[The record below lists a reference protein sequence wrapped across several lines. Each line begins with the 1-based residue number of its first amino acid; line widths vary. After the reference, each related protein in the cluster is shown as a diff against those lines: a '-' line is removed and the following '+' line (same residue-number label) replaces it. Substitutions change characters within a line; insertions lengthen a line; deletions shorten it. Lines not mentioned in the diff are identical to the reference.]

1 MAKAIEELLE
11 MIVRENAADLH
22 INVGLPPMM
31 RQHAGLVKMD
41 TEALTPEDTVNY
53 MKAITSREHQEE
65 IQRVGGTDFGFAF
78 KDIARFRVSVFKE
91 RGHIA
96 MALRLIPYKF
106 LTFDEL
112 GLDEKV
118 MKYLLTRPRGL
129 ILVTGPTGS
138 GKTTTLASMID
149 YMNTHMDHHIITIED
164 PIEYYHPHKRSIVTQ
179 RELGVDVPSFAEAL
193 RRGLR
198 QDPDVFLVGELRDFE
213 TMEAAIT
220 AAETG
225 HVVFGTLHTT
235 GATRTIDRIVNVF
248 PVAQQEQ
255 IRVMLS
261 VSILA
266 VLSQLLL
273 PRSDKPGRIAAYEI
287 MVATPS
293 IQNLIRERKTYRI
306 ISDIQTGVKLGMT
319 TLDGYLIKLFK
330 QGKISFE
337 TLLTYSNDPEQ
348 TKLQLAADGVID
360 QELVSKKYD
369 QGIETQQDEEHQK
382 GK

>member
-1 MAKAIEELLE
+1 MPKPIEELLE
-11 MIVRENAADLH
+11 MIVRENASDLH

-31 RQHAGLVKMD
+31 RGHGGLVKMD
-41 TEALTPEDTVNY
+41 SEPLTPEDTVNY

-65 IQRVGGTDFGFAF
+65 LQRVGGTDFGFAF

-106 LTFDEL
+106 LTFEQL
-112 GLDEKV
+112 GLEEKT

-138 GKTTTLASMID
+138 GKTTTLASMVD

-164 PIEYYHPHKRSIVTQ
+164 PIEYYHPHKRSIITQ
-179 RELGVDVPSFAEAL
+179 RELGVDVPTFAEAL

-198 QDPDVFLVGELRDFE
+198 QDPDVFLVGEMRDLE
-213 TMEAAIT
+213 TIEAAIT

-225 HVVFGTLHTT
+225 HIVFGTLHTT
-235 GATRTIDRIVNVF
+235 GSTRTIDRIVNVF
-248 PVAQQEQ
+248 PVEQQEQ
-255 IRVMLS
+255 IRIMLS

-266 VLSQLLL
+266 IISQILLH
-273 PRSDKPGRIAAYEI
+273 RVDKPGRVAAFEVMI
-287 MVATPS
+287 ATPS

-306 ISDIQTGVKLGMT
+306 ISDIQTGMKMGMV
-319 TLDGYLIKLFK
+319 TLDAFLMRLFK
-330 QGKISFE
+330 EGKISFE
-337 TLLTYSNDPEQ
+337 DIMIYSQYPEQ
-348 TKLQLAADGVID
+348 VKHQLAAEGVID
-360 QELVSKKYD
+360 QSLVAKDYGETIEMESKE
-369 QGIETQQDEEHQK
+369 ETK
-382 GK
+382 G

>member
-1 MAKAIEELLE
+1 MPKPIEELLE
-11 MIVRENAADLH
+11 MIVRENASDLH

-31 RQHAGLVKMD
+31 RGHGGLVKMD
-41 TEALTPEDTVNY
+41 SEPLTPEDTVNY

-65 IQRVGGTDFGFAF
+65 LQRVGGTDFGFAF

-106 LTFDEL
+106 LTFEQL
-112 GLDEKV
+112 GLEEKT

-138 GKTTTLASMID
+138 GKTTTLASMVD

-164 PIEYYHPHKRSIVTQ
+164 PIEYYHPHKRSIITQ
-179 RELGVDVPSFAEAL
+179 RELGVDVPTFAEAL

-198 QDPDVFLVGELRDFE
+198 QDPDVFLVGEMRDLE
-213 TMEAAIT
+213 TIEAAIT

-225 HVVFGTLHTT
+225 HIVFGTLHTT
-235 GATRTIDRIVNVF
+235 GSTRTIDRIVNVF
-248 PVAQQEQ
+248 PVEQQEQ
-255 IRVMLS
+255 IRIMLS

-266 VLSQLLL
+266 IISQILLH
-273 PRSDKPGRIAAYEI
+273 RVDKPGRVAAFEI
-287 MVATPS
+287 MIATPS

-306 ISDIQTGVKLGMT
+306 ISDIQTGMKMGMV
-319 TLDGYLIKLFK
+319 TLDAFLMRLFK
-330 QGKISFE
+330 EGKISFE
-337 TLLTYSNDPEQ
+337 DIMIYSQYPEQ
-348 TKLQLAADGVID
+348 VKHQLAAEGVID
-360 QELVSKKYD
+360 QSLVAKDYGETIEMESKE
-369 QGIETQQDEEHQK
+369 ETK
-382 GK
+382 G

>member
-1 MAKAIEELLE
+1 MPKPIEELLE

-22 INVGLPPMM
+22 LNVGLPPMM
-31 RQHAGLVKMD
+31 RHHGGLVKMD
-41 TEALTPEDTVNY
+41 SDPLTPEDTVNY

-65 IQRVGGTDFGFAF
+65 LQRVGGTDFGFAF

-106 LTFDEL
+106 MTFEQL
-112 GLDEKV
+112 GLEEKT

-129 ILVTGPTGS
+129 ILVTGPTGC

-149 YMNTHMDHHIITIED
+149 YMNTHMDLHIITIED
-164 PIEYYHPHKRSIVTQ
+164 PIEYYHPHKRSIITQ

-198 QDPDVFLVGELRDFE
+198 QDPDVFLVGEMRDLE
-213 TMEAAIT
+213 TIEAAIT

-225 HVVFGTLHTT
+225 HIVFGTLHTT

-248 PVAQQEQ
+248 PVEQQEQ

-266 VLSQLLL
+266 VISQILLN
-273 PRSDKPGRIAAYEI
+273 RVDKPGRVAAFEI
-287 MVATPS
+287 MIATPS

-306 ISDIQTGVKLGMT
+306 ISDIQTGMKMGMI
-319 TLDGYLIKLFK
+319 TLDTFLMRLFK
-330 QGKISFE
+330 EGKISFE
-337 TLLTYSNDPEQ
+337 DVMIYSQYPEQ
-348 TKLQLAADGVID
+348 VKHQLAAEGVID
-360 QELVSKKYD
+360 PALASKEY
-369 QGIETQQDEEHQK
+369 GESIEAAEETK
-382 GK
+382 G

>member
-1 MAKAIEELLE
+1 MPKPIEELLE

-31 RQHAGLVKMD
+31 RHHGGLVKMD
-41 TEALTPEDTVNY
+41 SDSLTPEDTVNY

-65 IQRVGGTDFGFAF
+65 LQRVGGTDFGFAF

-106 LTFDEL
+106 LTFEQL
-112 GLDEKV
+112 GLEEKT

-149 YMNTHMDHHIITIED
+149 YMNTNMDHHIITIED
-164 PIEYYHPHKRSIVTQ
+164 PIEYYHPHKRSIITQ

-198 QDPDVFLVGELRDFE
+198 QDPDVFLVGEMRDLE
-213 TMEAAIT
+213 TIEAAIT

-225 HVVFGTLHTT
+225 HIVFGTLHTT

-248 PVAQQEQ
+248 PVEQQEQ

-266 VLSQLLL
+266 IISQILLN
-273 PRSDKPGRIAAYEI
+273 RVDKPGRVAAFEI
-287 MVATPS
+287 MIATPS

-306 ISDIQTGVKLGMT
+306 ISDIQTGMKMGMV
-319 TLDGYLIKLFK
+319 TLDTFLMRIFK
-330 QGKISFE
+330 EGKISFE
-337 TLLTYSNDPEQ
+337 DVMIYSQYPEQ
-348 TKLQLAADGVID
+348 VKHQLAAEGVID
-360 QELVSKKYD
+360 SALASKEY
-369 QGIETQQDEEHQK
+369 GESIEATEETK
-382 GK
+382 G

>member
-1 MAKAIEELLE
+1 MAKRIEDLLE
-11 MIVRENAADLH
+11 TIVRENAADLH
-22 INVGLPPMM
+22 LNVGLPPMM
-31 RQHAGLVKMD
+31 RSHRGLAKMD
-41 TEALTPEDTVNY
+41 TEPLTPEDTVNY
-53 MKAITSREHQEE
+53 MKAITSRDHQEE
-65 IQRVGGTDFGFAF
+65 LQKVGGTDFGFAF

-106 LTFDEL
+106 LSFEEL
-112 GLDEKV
+112 RLEERT
-118 MKYLLTRPRGL
+118 MRYLLTRPRGL

-138 GKTTTLASMID
+138 GKTTTLASMVD

-164 PIEYYHPHKRSIVTQ
+164 PIEYYHQHKRSIITQ

-198 QDPDVFLVGELRDFE
+198 QDPDVFLVGELRDLE
-213 TMEAAIT
+213 TIEAAIT

-225 HVVFGTLHTT
+225 HIVFGTLHTT

-266 VLSQLLL
+266 VISQILLV
-273 PRSDKPGRIAAYEI
+273 RADKPGRIAAFEI
-287 MVATPS
+287 MVSTPS

-306 ISDIQTGVKLGMT
+306 LSDIQTGAKWGMY
-319 TLDGYLIKLFK
+319 TLDADLMKLFK
-330 QGKISFE
+330 DGKITYEDLDTYALDPDQVRNQLIAEGVLDPALVAEGKREGIQDVRLKDE
-337 TLLTYSNDPEQ
+337 T
-348 TKLQLAADGVID
+348 
-360 QELVSKKYD
+360 KK
-369 QGIETQQDEEHQK
+369 G
-382 GK
+382 